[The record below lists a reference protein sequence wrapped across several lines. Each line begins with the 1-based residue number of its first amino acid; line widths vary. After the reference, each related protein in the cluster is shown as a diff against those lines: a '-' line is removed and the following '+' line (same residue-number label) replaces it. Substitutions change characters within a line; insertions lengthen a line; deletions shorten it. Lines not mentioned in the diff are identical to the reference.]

1 MVFSSV
7 VFLCVF
13 LPLVL
18 LLYYICPRRLRNA
31 VLLLVSLVFYA
42 WGEPVYVLI
51 MLLSTLFNYICGLL
65 IDWAARRGR
74 HGVSRFWIILSCVG
88 SLGVLGLFKYAD
100 FLISAFNSVTG
111 AGLSLLGLALPIGIS
126 FYTFQTLSYTIDVY
140 RGDVKVQ
147 KNFIDFAA
155 YVTLFPQLIAGP
167 IVRYQDVQYELAHRR
182 ESAYEFSEGV
192 HRFVLGLA
200 KKVILA
206 NRAGALYQQ
215 IDTQNLTAGGA
226 WLGAV
231 LFAFQIYF
239 DFSGYSD
246 MAIGLGHMFGFKF
259 CENFNDP
266 YTSVSITDFWRR
278 WHISLGT
285 WFREYLYIPLG
296 GNRKGIGRQL
306 INVGIVWLLTGL
318 WHGASW
324 NFVLWGA
331 WFGVLLMIEKLF
343 LLRILKKIPA
353 FFGHVYTLFCV
364 LISWVIFANEDLSVA
379 FSWLGT
385 MFGSGSGW
393 DTQTTYMLLTH
404 AVLILICVFFCTAL
418 PKRIST
424 ALYSR
429 SKNAYLIL
437 RFVFTSALL
446 IVCMAFLVSETYNP
460 FLYFRF

>member
-1 MVFSSV
+1 MLRRERRQQGVVAMVFSSV

-167 IVRYQDVQYELAHRR
+167 IVRYQDVQYELAHRH

-200 KKVILA
+200 KKGHTRQPGL
-206 NRAGALYQQ
+206 RLYQQ

-226 WLGAV
+226 WLGA
-231 LFAFQIYF
+231 
-239 DFSGYSD
+239 G
-246 MAIGLGHMFGFKF
+246 
-259 CENFNDP
+259 
-266 YTSVSITDFWRR
+266 SVCFPD
-278 WHISLGT
+278 
-285 WFREYLYIPLG
+285 
-296 GNRKGIGRQL
+296 
-306 INVGIVWLLTGL
+306 
-318 WHGASW
+318 
-324 NFVLWGA
+324 
-331 WFGVLLMIEKLF
+331 
-343 LLRILKKIPA
+343 
-353 FFGHVYTLFCV
+353 
-364 LISWVIFANEDLSVA
+364 IF
-379 FSWLGT
+379 
-385 MFGSGSGW
+385 
-393 DTQTTYMLLTH
+393 
-404 AVLILICVFFCTAL
+404 
-418 PKRIST
+418 
-424 ALYSR
+424 
-429 SKNAYLIL
+429 
-437 RFVFTSALL
+437 
-446 IVCMAFLVSETYNP
+446 
-460 FLYFRF
+460 